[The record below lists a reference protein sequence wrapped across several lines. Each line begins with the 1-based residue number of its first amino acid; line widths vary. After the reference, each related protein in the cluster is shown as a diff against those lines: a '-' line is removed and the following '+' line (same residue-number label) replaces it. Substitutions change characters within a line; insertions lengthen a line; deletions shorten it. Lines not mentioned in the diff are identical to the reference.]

1 MKIEDAFKDV
11 RKSHVEKEW
20 KQSEKSEDPLI
31 KEWIKRKREK
41 TTLD

>member
-1 MKIEDAFKDV
+1 MKIEDAFQEV

-31 KEWIKRKREK
+31 REWIRRKKERTE
-41 TTLD
+41 LS